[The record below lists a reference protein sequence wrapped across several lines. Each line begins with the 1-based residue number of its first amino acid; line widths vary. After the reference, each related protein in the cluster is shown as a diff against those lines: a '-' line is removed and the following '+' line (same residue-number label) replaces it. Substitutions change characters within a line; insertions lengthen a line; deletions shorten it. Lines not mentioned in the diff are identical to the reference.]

1 VLPASCCSIMN
12 ATSMD
17 LSAAHV
23 DAEAKRVRELIE
35 QKEFSRALTA
45 AVALRAA
52 APEHRDVLYMI
63 AVCQRFLKRVPDALA
78 TLAELEKVHPQFS
91 RLYQERGHCYVTQ
104 RNAVEAIGAFEH
116 AVRLNASLPGS
127 WNALAALYRLVGRP
141 AAAASAAAQTQ
152 RIAALPAEIIAAE
165 GMFAEGDIAESE
177 RIVREFL
184 RTKNPLDVD
193 AMWLLAKIGMKLD
206 ILDDA
211 ELLLEGVLSIKPD
224 HPIARH
230 DFAIVLALRHK
241 HRRAMEEIQK
251 LLAIDPTNRA
261 FRTTQAAILMGLGR
275 HDEALPIYQR
285 VLAETPSD
293 PDLHL
298 SIAHALKTMGK
309 SEQAIASYRAA
320 ATLRPSYGEA
330 YWSFANLK
338 RHRFTDQEIGRMR
351 AEESAPHV
359 DLADRYHLCFALG
372 KALEDRGEYA
382 ESFRYYARGNEL
394 KKSETRY
401 RPASIE
407 YNTRLLQQIFTKE
420 FFEARR
426 GSGSPDPSAI
436 FIVGLP
442 RSGSTLIEQI
452 LSSHSK
458 VEGTM
463 ELADIPRL
471 VQTLQGR
478 DNYDSYKKF
487 WDQYFEAL
495 GVRSPADLTRDGA
508 QYLND
513 TLIYRPER
521 KPFFTDKNPNNF
533 RNVGLLQLIL
543 PNAKIIDARR
553 GAMACCFSNFKQLF
567 ATGQEFS
574 YSLEDVG
581 SYYRWYVEVMHHWD
595 RVLPG
600 KVLRVQHEELVED
613 LETNVRRIL
622 DFCGLEF
629 EPACLEFYKTERR
642 VHTVSSEQVRRPVN
656 RDGVDH
662 WRHFEPWL
670 DPLKTALGPLA
681 DSASIEAIRPTT
693 VDSV

>member
-1 VLPASCCSIMN
+1 MN
-12 ATSMD
+12 ATSID
-17 LSAAHV
+17 SSAAHV
-23 DAEAKRVRELIE
+23 EAEARRVRDLI
-35 QKEFSRALTA
+35 QQGEFARALGL

-52 APEHRDVLYMI
+52 APEHRDALYMI
-63 AVCQRFLKRVPDALA
+63 AVCQRFLKRVPDALS
-78 TLAELEKVHPQFS
+78 TLAELEQVHPQFS
-91 RLYQERGHCYVTQ
+91 RLYQERGHCYVGQ
-104 RNAVEAIGAFEH
+104 RRAEEAIQAFEH
-116 AVRLNASLPGS
+116 ALRLNSSLPAS
-127 WNALAALYRLVGRP
+127 WNALAALYGLVGRTD
-141 AAAASAAAQTQ
+141 AAAAAAAQVQ
-152 RIAALPAEIIAAE
+152 RLAALPAELIAAE

-177 RIVREFL
+177 QIVREFL
-184 RTKNPLDVD
+184 RNKDPLDVN
-193 AMWLLAKIGMKLD
+193 AMWLLAKIGMKLE

-241 HRRAMEEIQK
+241 HRRALQEIQT
-251 LLAIDPTNRA
+251 LLDGDPGNRA

-285 VLAETPSD
+285 VLAEYPSD

-309 SEQAIASYRAA
+309 SEQALASYRAA
-320 ATLRPSYGEA
+320 STLRPSYGEA

-338 RHRFTDQEIGRMR
+338 HYRFTDQEIGRMR
-351 AEESAPHV
+351 AEESAPGIN
-359 DLADRYHLCFALG
+359 LADRYHLCFAVG
-372 KALEDRGEYA
+372 KALEDRADYA

-401 RPASIE
+401 KPSSIE
-407 YNTRLLQQIFTKE
+407 YNTRRLQEVFTPQ

-426 GSGSPDPSAI
+426 GSGAQDPAPI

-452 LSSHSK
+452 LSSHSQ

-478 DNYDSYKKF
+478 DNYDSYRKF

-495 GVRSPADLTRDGA
+495 VARNPADLTRDGE
-508 QYLND
+508 QYLSD
-513 TLIYRPER
+513 TQIYRPDR

-533 RNVGLLQLIL
+533 RNIGLLQLIL

-567 ATGQEFS
+567 AMGQEFT
-574 YSLEDVG
+574 YSQEDLG
-581 SYYRWYVEVMHHWD
+581 NYYRWYLEVMQHWD

-600 KVLRVQHEELVED
+600 KVLRVQHEEVVED
-613 LETNVRRIL
+613 LEANVRRIL
-622 DFCGLEF
+622 DYCGLEF
-629 EPACLEFYKTERR
+629 EPACLEFHKTQRR
-642 VHTVSSEQVRRPVN
+642 VHTVSSEQVRRPLN
-656 RDGVDH
+656 RDGVDQ
-662 WRHFEPWL
+662 WRHFDPW
-670 DPLKTALGPLA
+670 LGPLR
-681 DSASIEAIRPTT
+681 SALGNLS
-693 VDSV
+693 

>member
-1 VLPASCCSIMN
+1 MN
-12 ATSMD
+12 ATSID
-17 LSAAHV
+17 SSAPQVA
-23 DAEAKRVRELIE
+23 AEAKRARDLI
-35 QKEFSRALTA
+35 QQGDFARALSV
-45 AVALRAA
+45 AVSLRAA
-52 APEHRDVLYMI
+52 APQHRDALYMI
-63 AVCQRFLKRVPDALA
+63 AVCQRFLKRVPDALS
-78 TLAELEKVHPQFS
+78 TLAELEKAHPQFS
-91 RLYQERGHCYVTQ
+91 RLYQERGHCYVGQ
-104 RNAVEAIGAFEH
+104 RRADEAIQAFEH
-116 AVRLNASLPGS
+116 AVRLNSSLPAS
-127 WNALAALYRLVGRP
+127 WNALAALYGLVGRP
-141 AAAASAAAQTQ
+141 DAAAGAAAQTQ
-152 RIAALPAEIIAAE
+152 RLAALPAELIAAE
-165 GMFAEGDIAESE
+165 GMFAEGDLAESE
-177 RIVREFL
+177 QIVREFL
-184 RTKNPLDVD
+184 RNKNPLDVN
-193 AMWLLAKIGMKLD
+193 AMWLLAKIGMKLE

-211 ELLLEGVLSIKPD
+211 ELLLEGVLSITPD

-241 HRRAMEEIQK
+241 HGRALQEIQR
-251 LLAIDPTNRA
+251 LLDTDPTNRA

-309 SEQAIASYRAA
+309 SDQALASYRAA

-338 RHRFTDQEIGRMR
+338 RYRFTDQEISRMR
-351 AEESAPHV
+351 AEESAPGIN
-359 DLADRYHLCFALG
+359 LADRYHLCFALG
-372 KALEDRGEYA
+372 KAFEDRTEYA

-401 RPASIE
+401 KPASIE
-407 YNTRLLQQIFTKE
+407 YNTRLLQKTFTKE
-420 FFEARR
+420 FFDARR
-426 GSGSPDPSAI
+426 GSGAQDPSPI

-452 LSSHSK
+452 LSSHSQ

-478 DNYDSYKKF
+478 DNYDSYRKF
-487 WDQYFEAL
+487 WDQYVDAL
-495 GVRSPADLTRDGA
+495 TARGSADLTRDGE
-508 QYLND
+508 QYLTD
-513 TLIYRPER
+513 TLIYRPDR

-533 RNVGLLQLIL
+533 RNIGLLQLIL

-567 ATGQEFS
+567 AMGQEFT
-574 YSLEDVG
+574 YSLEDLG
-581 SYYRWYVEVMHHWD
+581 NYYRWYVEVMQHWNQ
-595 RVLPG
+595 VLPG
-600 KVLRVQHEELVED
+600 KVLRIQHEDIVED
-613 LETNVRRIL
+613 LEGNVRRIL
-622 DFCGLEF
+622 EYCGLEF
-629 EPACLEFYKTERR
+629 EPACLEFHKTRRR
-642 VHTVSSEQVRRPVN
+642 VHTVSSEQVRRPLN

-670 DPLKTALGPLA
+670 GPLRSALGNL
-681 DSASIEAIRPTT
+681 S
-693 VDSV
+693 